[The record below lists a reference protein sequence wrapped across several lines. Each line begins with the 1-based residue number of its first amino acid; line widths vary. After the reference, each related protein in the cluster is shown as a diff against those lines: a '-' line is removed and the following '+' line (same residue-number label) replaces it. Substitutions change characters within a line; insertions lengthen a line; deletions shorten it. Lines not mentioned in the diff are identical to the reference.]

1 MRPFWSSWTVSVG
14 RVLARASLPASVNW
28 AWTQFLAERDRW
40 ALWLPVLLGG
50 GIGFYFALPTELS
63 LASGPLL
70 AAGAV
75 LAALIFR
82 RQMAGLTLSL
92 AVISGAIGFALAAW
106 RTADLAAPVL
116 ERRLGPVAVI
126 GRVLQAEPREDGLRL
141 TLDRLDIARLA
152 ADRTP
157 ARIRVTL
164 RRAADPPRAGDEIRL
179 RAVLMPPP
187 EPAAPGAFDFAR
199 AAWFQQL
206 GAVGYA
212 VSGIEIRAPAQT
224 DLGLGD
230 RFGLALARLRQ
241 DLTARILAALPGATG
256 AVAAALMTGERGA
269 IPADVD
275 VAFRDSGLAHL
286 LSISGLHLAL
296 VAGILFVGLRSGLAL
311 WEPVALRYPIKKWA
325 AAAAL
330 LGTFGYLLL
339 SGSAV
344 PTQRAFVM
352 AALVLVAVML
362 DRNAIS
368 MRSVGWAAVAVLSL
382 APEALLNAGFQMSFA
397 AVVAL
402 IAGYEAAQAHI
413 SAWRAGAGWWRRIAL
428 YVGGVLFTTLLAGFA
443 TAPYAA
449 FHFGR
454 FVDFGLV
461 ANLLA
466 VPLTSLW
473 VMPWA
478 VLAFLLMPFGL
489 EGLALAPMGLGVD
502 GVIAVAR
509 LVAGWPGAISLV
521 PAMPLWGLLALT
533 VGGLWVCLWWR
544 PWRLAGILAVALGG
558 TSPWLIAP
566 PDILIDGEARL
577 LAVRGADGQLL
588 LSERARGMVA
598 ETWLRR
604 NAQADAGIW
613 PREGPSAD
621 GSLRCDS
628 NGCIWRRQG
637 YLVALAR
644 SEAAADED
652 CRNADVLIATVPV
665 RGRCSSARV
674 VIDRFDIARGG
685 AYALWLGSDGRVR
698 SESVRGWQGD
708 RPWVRRTH
716 PAPVNTSA
724 TGRLADPGS

>member
-1 MRPFWSSWTVSVG
+1 MRPSWSSWTVAVG
-14 RVLARASLPASVNW
+14 QALSRASLPAGLSW
-28 AWTQFLAERDRW
+28 AWVQFLAERDRW
-40 ALWLPVLLGG
+40 VLWLPVLLGG
-50 GIGFYFALPTELS
+50 GVGVYFAVPNEPWLG
-63 LASGPLL
+63 SGPALATGALL
-70 AAGAV
+70 SAV
-75 LAALIFR
+75 VLQR
-82 RQMAGLTLSL
+82 HVAGLTLSL
-92 AVISGAIGFALAAW
+92 AVISGALGFALAAW
-106 RTADLAAPVL
+106 RTAELAAPVL

-126 GRVLQAEPREDGLRL
+126 GRVLQVEPREEGLRL
-141 TLDRLDIARLA
+141 TLDRLNVARLA
-152 ADRTP
+152 PDQTP
-157 ARIRVTL
+157 ARIRVTI

-187 EPAAPGAFDFAR
+187 EPAVPGAFDFAR
-199 AAWFQQL
+199 AAWFQRL

-212 VSGIEIRAPAQT
+212 VSGIELRTPAPA

-230 RFGLALARLRQ
+230 RFSLGLTRLRQ

-311 WEPVALRYPIKKWA
+311 WEPVALRHPIKKWA

-330 LGTFGYLLL
+330 LGTLGYLLL

-368 MRSVGWAAVAVLSL
+368 MRSVGWAAVAVLLL
-382 APEALLNAGFQMSFA
+382 APEALLNPGFQMSFA

-402 IAGYEAAQAHI
+402 IAGYEAAQARI
-413 SAWRAGAGWWRRIAL
+413 AGWRAGAGWWRRLAL
-428 YVGGVLFTTLLAGFA
+428 YVAGVLFTTLLAGFA

-466 VPLTSLW
+466 VPLASLW

-509 LVAGWPGAISLV
+509 MVAGWPGAVSLV

-533 VGGLWVCLWWR
+533 SGGLWLCLWRR
-544 PWRLAGILAVALGG
+544 PWRIAGVAAVALGAV
-558 TSPWLIAP
+558 SPWLAAP
-566 PDILIDGEARL
+566 PDILIDGDARL
-577 LAVRGADGQLL
+577 LAVRGVDGRLV

-604 NAQADAGIW
+604 NAQAEAGIW
-613 PREGPSAD
+613 PRAGPTAD

-628 NGCIWRRQG
+628 DGCIWRREG

-644 SEAAADED
+644 SEAAAEED
-652 CRNADVLIATVPV
+652 CRSADVVVATVPV
-665 RGRCSSARV
+665 RGRCPSARAV
-674 VIDRFDIARGG
+674 VDRFDVARGG
-685 AYALWLGSDGRVR
+685 AHALWLGPEGRVR
-698 SESVRGWQGD
+698 IASARAWQGQ
-708 RPWVRRTH
+708 RPWVRRMR
-716 PAPVNTSA
+716 PASVSTSA
-724 TGRLADPGS
+724 TGRSAGPGS